1 MSCAWSARN
10 TSPLPDIFIS
20 VVPSP
25 VTAFLSMR
33 PMPPEPACSN
43 ATSPW

>member
-1 MSCAWSARN
+1 MSWAVCARN
-10 TSPLPDIFIS
+10 TSPVPDIFIS

-25 VTAFLSMR
+25 VMAFFTIRLR
-33 PMPPEPACSN
+33 PPLPACSN

>member
-1 MSCAWSARN
+1 MSCAVSPKK
-10 TSPLPDIFIS
+10 TSPVPDIFMS

-25 VTAFLSMR
+25 DTAFFIILLS
-33 PMPPEPACSN
+33 PPLPACSN